1 MANVFRRA
9 VSGLRWILIGA
20 ALAAVV
26 AGASLGVAAV
36 VLGHGPQERAVSFD
50 RTATEW
56 SLVAD
61 PGIDRQQAMDAAV
74 AAVPG
79 SRAVSAEFDTEHG
92 SAVWEVEVVTPAGVE
107 HEVTVDADT
116 GAVVGAVEH
125 D

>member
-1 MANVFRRA
+1 MANVFRHA
-9 VSGLRWILIGA
+9 FAGLRWILVGA
-20 ALAAVV
+20 VLAAVV
-26 AGASLGVAAV
+26 AGAGIGVAAV
-36 VLGHGPQERAVSFD
+36 VLGHGPQERTASFD
-50 RTATEW
+50 RPAPEW

-79 SRAVSAEFDTEHG
+79 SRAVSAEFDTEHR
-92 SAVWEVEVVTPAGVE
+92 SAVWEVEVVTPDGVE

-116 GAVVGAVEH
+116 GEIVGAVEH